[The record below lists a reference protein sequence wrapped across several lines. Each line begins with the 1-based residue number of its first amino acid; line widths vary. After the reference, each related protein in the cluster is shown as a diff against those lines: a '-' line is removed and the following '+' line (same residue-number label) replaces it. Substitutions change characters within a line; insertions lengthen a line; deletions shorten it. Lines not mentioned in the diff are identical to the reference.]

1 MDISMKKYLVLG
13 GRACAVKVGLLSRFL
28 SLRSSATWLMK
39 MYDPAPPY
47 HPYSPHCYYQTNN
60 NGCYGGPPRGEGICP
75 VEEVQQAFH
84 GSHNCH
90 NRCTNSRNLRTAR
103 HGPRSRTEL

>member
-1 MDISMKKYLVLG
+1 MKMYVG
-13 GRACAVKVGLLSRFL
+13 QWEACAVKVGLLFRFL

-47 HPYSPHCYYQTNN
+47 SPHCYYKANN

-84 GSHNCH
+84 GSHN
-90 NRCTNSRNLRTAR
+90 
-103 HGPRSRTEL
+103 